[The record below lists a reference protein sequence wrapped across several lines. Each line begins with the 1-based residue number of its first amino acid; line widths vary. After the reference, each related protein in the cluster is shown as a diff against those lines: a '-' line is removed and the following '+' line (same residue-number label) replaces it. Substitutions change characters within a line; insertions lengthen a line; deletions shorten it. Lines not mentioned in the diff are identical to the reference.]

1 VAGIVISAPTLVS
14 LRTLVSMRTAILR
27 RQTAGKRAIGA
38 WVLVALVTLLALGTL
53 LAGLRHYHYPGAGA
67 NVVATLSLGWLL
79 GWVTGPLL
87 TGDDATLRLDYFKL
101 LPIPARR
108 LAYAML
114 GAAFAN
120 VSLVFSLIAFAALI
134 ALGTESGIAAALTGA
149 AAAVLD
155 LILAVVAAQVAIAV
169 FGPAISS
176 RRGRDFGTLVL
187 ALAITL
193 LSLASGLVPLVAQ
206 RLTDGRSPVL
216 SDVVRALPS
225 GWGAVAVEAAGRS
238 DWGLVTA
245 CLAALTGLIVAL
257 VLAWPPLLA
266 RRLTMS
272 ARGSRPARSG
282 SRQAAHAPGR
292 AARPLASRPTTPLGA
307 VVGRELRLYSR
318 SVLRSLLL
326 MISFLVG
333 AGVGVIAAASGK
345 TDGLPFCGLL
355 FTVIAAACFTNCYG
369 DDGTSLWLT
378 LVVPGAARADV
389 HGRMWAWLLVVGPA
403 GLALTLV
410 LTAVSGQAW
419 SWPWVLAAE
428 PAMVIGCAGLL
439 VLVGAWSV
447 NGLAPDGGPSP
458 ARVLKTHVALIAIPV
473 VVLFPAAALL
483 ISGVIIHSL
492 LLRWLAVPV
501 GIAWATL
508 LSWRAASAA
517 TRRLESRGPEI
528 FSAVRGAAAH

>member
-1 VAGIVISAPTLVS
+1 MVGILIA
-14 LRTLVSMRTAILR
+14 MRTAIVR
-27 RQTAGKRAIGA
+27 RQTAGKRAAGVWA
-38 WVLVALVTLLALGTL
+38 LVALVTLAAVGTL
-53 LAGLRHYHYPGAGA
+53 LAGVRQYHYPGAGTD
-67 NVVATLSLGWLL
+67 VVATLSLGWLL

-101 LPIPARR
+101 LPIPARK

-134 ALGTESGIAAALTGA
+134 ALGAGDSVQAALTGVA
-149 AAAVLD
+149 AAGLD
-155 LILAVVAAQVAIAV
+155 LVLAVVAAQVAIAV

-176 RRGRDFGTLVL
+176 RRGRDFGTMVL
-187 ALAITL
+187 ALVITV
-193 LSLASGLVPLVAQ
+193 LSLASSLVPLIAR

-216 SDVVRALPS
+216 SDVVRGLPS

-238 DWGLVTA
+238 DWAQAGICLGALAVLIVGLV
-245 CLAALTGLIVAL
+245 V
-257 VLAWPPLLA
+257 AWPFLLA

-272 ARGSRPARSG
+272 ARSGRRLRVGARRAVTARGRKSG
-282 SRQAAHAPGR
+282 
-292 AARPLASRPTTPLGA
+292 ASWSLTPSGA
-307 VVGRELRLYSR
+307 VLGRELRLYSR
-318 SVLRSLLL
+318 NVLRSLML

-333 AGVGVIAAASGK
+333 MGVGVLSALSGK

-369 DDGTSLWLT
+369 DDGTSVWLT
-378 LVVPGAARADV
+378 LVVPGAAAADV
-389 HGRMWAWLLVVGPA
+389 RGRVWAWLLVVGPA
-403 GLALTLV
+403 GLLVTVV

-419 SWPWVLAAE
+419 AWPWVLAAE
-428 PAMVIGCAGLL
+428 PALVIGGGGLL
-439 VLVGAWSV
+439 VAIGAWSV

-458 ARVLKTHVALIAIPV
+458 ARVLKTHVALIAVPV

-483 ISGVIIHSL
+483 VAGTVGHSL

-501 GIAWATL
+501 AIGWAGWLGWRTA
-508 LSWRAASAA
+508 RAAAG
-517 TRRLESRGPEI
+517 RLDSRGPEI
-528 FSAVRGAAAH
+528 FSAVRAGG